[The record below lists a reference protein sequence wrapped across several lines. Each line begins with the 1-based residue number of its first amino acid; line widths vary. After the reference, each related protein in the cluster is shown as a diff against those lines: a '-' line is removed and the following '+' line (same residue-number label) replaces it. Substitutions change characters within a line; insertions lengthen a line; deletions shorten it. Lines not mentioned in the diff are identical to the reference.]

1 MHGLS
6 SLRGNHARNPSES
19 GKGGSRLDKKA
30 KSHHDVL
37 WRAWYTDL
45 QTMTIPAFSIN
56 ALNQLPTDHSPMALQ
71 KIDST
76 MTSTPSSAVFN
87 STSGI
92 NNKYT
97 FVQYLY
103 CIHNYLYNFSQFI
116 KF

>member
-37 WRAWYTDL
+37 WRAWYTGL
-45 QTMTIPAFSIN
+45 QTITIPAFSIN

-87 STSGI
+87 STSG
-92 NNKYT
+92 T
-97 FVQYLY
+97 
-103 CIHNYLYNFSQFI
+103 IHSQSLP
-116 KF
+116 